1 MRFVKLVL
9 IIATA
14 IAALAVASQQ
24 QKKSVKGGAAAT
36 SSTSDRAEA
45 VRLNNLGAA
54 YLGQQRVAD
63 AIRMFD
69 RAHALDPKLAVVQ
82 LNQAIALL
90 NNQKIDE
97 ARKSLIDFT
106 GQHPDNARAWYNLGL
121 LYKGSGQAA
130 QALAAFE
137 HAAQLAPSDADAF
150 YFVGATAAQA
160 GEADKAIAAFQKT
173 LKLNPFHASAEFGL
187 ARVYQQKGNMAE
199 ARTRLAEFQRITQ
212 SKLGVPMSL
221 AYGDQGA
228 LSVAETINST
238 HPEPSP
244 AIRVSF
250 KSVEAAAGLAP
261 SSTTSPTSKSA
272 CVLDFNGDGRPDI
285 YTGTA
290 LYRNVGGGKFED
302 VTKAAGLTDTPATAC
317 AAGDFDN
324 DGHTDL
330 AIAYGDKLALYRNQ
344 GNGTF
349 KDVTEAA
356 GIKVNTPISGLTWFD
371 FDHDGDID
379 LYVTVA
385 SASNNFLWRNNG
397 NATFTNWTSE
407 TGLGATGS
415 SVAAVPTDFNSDRAI
430 DLLVTGHKTEL
441 FENPREGKWSASAAK
456 LPEGTAGAAI
466 LDYNKDGAMDV
477 ALTLDHAPGI
487 ELLRNVDGKSLAHVP
502 LPDLHWS
509 RGWGIAAIDYDNDGW
524 VDLIAVGE
532 SNDDKGE
539 LRLLRNE
546 GPKGWHDVTAE
557 TGLDK
562 VQLSHPRQVAPL
574 DFDADGATDLL
585 VTQDSG
591 ALKLLRNEGG
601 NQDHFVTISLKGLND
616 NKSAVGTKVE
626 VFAGDLYQKFEVSG
640 ATLFGQNAQS
650 LVVGIGKRPQ
660 ADVVRILWP
669 TGVVQDEI
677 GFAAGKTAD
686 ILEIDRRGSSCPVLF
701 AWDGTRY
708 HFVTDMLGAG
718 VLGHWVAPGERNI
731 PDPTEYVK
739 LETFAPAR
747 RNGRLSFRL
756 IEPME
761 EVVYIDQVRLLA
773 IDHPA
778 GASVY
783 PNEYF
788 ASNPPYPEF
797 KVISARRASPVRA
810 WNDDGKEVTDL
821 LSRRDHRYVADFTLL
836 PFKGFTKT
844 HTLELDLG
852 EKYTSGPLRLLMT
865 GYIEYF
871 TATSMYAA
879 DQAGLHP
886 IAPYVEAQT
895 ADGRWVRVTDDMGFP
910 AGLPRT
916 ITVDLTGKLPAGA
929 RRIRIT
935 TNLQVY
941 WDQILVDRSEQ
952 LPEVNSTDRAGVVV
966 RDVPLASARLEF
978 HGYPRS
984 HETQSPGDLSY
995 RYEDVSA
1002 TGPYSREAGAYTRPG
1017 DVLSLLRSVDDR
1029 FAIFGSGEEVAV
1041 EFDPSKL
1048 PSLPA
1053 GWKRDYFF
1061 FADGYEKDMDFYA
1074 ADPNTVAPLPFQ
1086 KMAEYPPRGTYPD
1099 DPEHMRYR
1107 LEYNTRFVGNSEPSS
1122 FQFHY
1127 KP

>member
-1 MRFVKLVL
+1 MRLVKLVL
-9 IIATA
+9 MI
-14 IAALAVASQQ
+14 ALAVAALAAVSQQ
-24 QKKSVKGGAAAT
+24 QNKPVKGGSGSVPSA
-36 SSTSDRAEA
+36 SDREAA
-45 VRLNNLGAA
+45 VRLNNFGAA
-54 YLGQQRVAD
+54 YLGQQRTED
-63 AIRMFD
+63 AIHMFE
-69 RAHALDPKLAVVQ
+69 RAHALDPNLDVVV
-82 LNQAIALL
+82 LNEGIALL
-90 NNQKIDE
+90 TDQKVE
-97 ARKSLIDFT
+97 PARKILVDFT
-106 GQHPDNARAWYNLGL
+106 VHHPDDVRAWYNLGL

-137 HAAQLAPSDADAF
+137 HAAQLAPDDADVF

-160 GEADKAIAAFQKT
+160 KENEKAIQAFQKA
-173 LKLNPFHASAEFGL
+173 LRLNPYHASAVFGL
-187 ARVYQQKGNMAE
+187 ARAYQQKGDIPE
-199 ARTRLAEFQRITQ
+199 ARKRLAEFQRITQ
-212 SKLGVPMSL
+212 NKLGVPMSL

-228 LSVAETINST
+228 LSMAATINSA
-238 HPEPSP
+238 HPEVGP
-244 AIRVSF
+244 AVRVSF
-250 KSVEAAAGLAP
+250 KSVEAAAGLVP
-261 SSTTSPTSKSA
+261 SSTGLPSSRSA
-272 CVLDFNGDGRPDI
+272 CVLDFDGDGRADI

-290 LYRNVGGGKFED
+290 LYRNAGGGKFED
-302 VTKAAGLTDTPATAC
+302 VTKAAGLMGTPAAAC

-330 AIAYGDKLALYRNQ
+330 VIAYGDRLALYRNQ

-356 GIKVNTPISGLTWFD
+356 GIKVNAPISALTWFD

-385 SASNNFLWRNNG
+385 SASGNFLWRNNG
-397 NATFTNWTSE
+397 NGTFTIWTSE
-407 TGLGATGS
+407 TALGAAS
-415 SVAAVPTDFNSDRAI
+415 ASVAAVPTDFNNDRAI
-430 DLLVTGHKTEL
+430 DLLVTGRRTEL
-441 FENPREGKWSASAAK
+441 FENPREGKWTSSVK
-456 LPEGTAGAAI
+456 LPEDTSGAAI
-466 LDYNKDGAMDV
+466 LDYNKDGAMDI

-487 ELLRNVDGKSLAHVP
+487 ELLRNADGKSVATEA
-502 LPDLHWS
+502 LPDLHWK
-509 RGWGIAAIDYDNDGW
+509 RGWGIIAIDYDNDGW
-524 VDLIAVGE
+524 IDLVAAGE
-532 SNDDKGE
+532 RSDGREE

-546 GPKGWHDVTAE
+546 GPKGWHDVTVE

-562 VQLSHPRQVAPL
+562 VQLSHPREVAAL
-574 DFDADGATDLL
+574 DFDGDGAADLL
-585 VTQDSG
+585 VTQESG
-591 ALKLLRNEGG
+591 ALKLLRNNGG
-601 NQDHFVTISLKGLND
+601 NQNHSVTLNLKGLND
-616 NKSAVGTKVE
+616 NKSAVGAKVE

-640 ATLFGQNAQS
+640 ASFFGQNAQS

-677 GFAAGKTAD
+677 GFVAGKPANIT
-686 ILEIDRRGSSCPVLF
+686 EIDRRGSSCPVLF
-701 AWDGTRY
+701 AWDGARY
-708 HFVTDMLGAG
+708 RFVTDMLGAG
-718 VLGHWVAPGERNI
+718 VLGHWVAPGERNV

-739 LETFAPAR
+739 LETFAPAQK
-747 RNGRLSFRL
+747 NGRLSFRL

-773 IDHPA
+773 VDHPV

-797 KVISARRASPVRA
+797 KVISARHPAPVRA
-810 WNDDGKEVTDL
+810 WTEDGREVTEL
-821 LSRRDHRYVADFTLL
+821 LSRRDHRYVSGFTLL
-836 PFKGFTKT
+836 PFKGFTRT
-844 HTLELDLG
+844 HMLELDLG
-852 EKYTSGPLRLLMT
+852 EKYDGGPLRLLMT

-886 IAPYVEAQT
+886 IAPYVEALGP
-895 ADGRWVRVTDDMGFP
+895 DGRWVRVTDDMGFP

-941 WDQILVDRSEQ
+941 WDQVLVDRSEQ
-952 LPEVNSTDRAGVVV
+952 LPVATAPDRAGVVV
-966 RDVPLASARLEF
+966 RDVPLASALLRF

-984 HETQSPGDLSY
+984 RETQSPGDLSY
-995 RYEDVSA
+995 RYEDVSV
-1002 TGPYSREAGAYTRPG
+1002 TGPYSRERGAYTRPG
-1017 DVLSLLRSVDDR
+1017 DVLSLLRDVDDR

-1041 EFDPSKL
+1041 EFDPSAL
-1048 PSLPA
+1048 PPLPA
-1053 GWKRDYFF
+1053 GWRRDYFF

-1074 ADPNTVAPLPFQ
+1074 ADPNTVAPLPFHA
-1086 KMAEYPPRGTYPD
+1086 MGAYPPRGAYPD
-1099 DPEHMRYR
+1099 DPEHLRYR
-1107 LEYNTRFVGNSEPSS
+1107 LDFNTRFVGNSEPRS